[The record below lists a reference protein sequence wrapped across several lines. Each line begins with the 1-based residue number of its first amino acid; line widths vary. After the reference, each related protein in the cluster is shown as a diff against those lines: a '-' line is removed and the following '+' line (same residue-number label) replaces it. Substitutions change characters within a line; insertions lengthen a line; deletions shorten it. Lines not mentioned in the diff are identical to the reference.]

1 MTEKQKMLMGI
12 LYNAEDQ
19 ALIEERNHAKSL
31 TRQFNEHWE
40 DKGRRNY
47 LIGQIFGS
55 LGKNVHLEAPIYLD
69 YGYRTTIGSDFFSNF
84 NLTILD
90 GGGVEIGNHVF
101 IGPNVGIYTANH
113 PADVKRREKGYEW
126 ALPVKIGDKV
136 WIGGGATILPGV
148 TIGDNSVIGAGSVV
162 TKDIPAN
169 VVAAG
174 NPCRIIKEAEEGDRY
189 GMIYNGSQYR
199 KIIKVREKFIMEQ
212 QTMKI
217 QDLTL
222 IALMAALTCILGP
235 MSITLPFTPVPISF
249 TNLVIYFAVMVIGMK
264 RGTISYLVY
273 LLIGAV
279 GLPVFSG
286 FSGGLA
292 KLAGPTGGYLV
303 GFIFLA
309 LISGF
314 FVEKFSG
321 NIVMAVIGMVLGTAV
336 TYAFGTI
343 WLCAQMHLT
352 FVQGLYAGVIPYLP
366 GDAAKI
372 VIAIIVGSAV
382 KKAVVKARVLPE

>member
-136 WIGGGATILPGV
+136 WIGGGVTILPGV
-148 TIGDNSVIGAGSVV
+148 TIGDNSVIGAGSSKKRKKETDMGLLTRKTDSNPLSKNIDELLDGMNQEREE
-162 TKDIPAN
+162 TKEGTYEESLKKIEE
-169 VVAAG
+169 
-174 NPCRIIKEAEEGDRY
+174 RIKELGILEEENED
-189 GMIYNGSQYR
+189 
-199 KIIKVREKFIMEQ
+199 
-212 QTMKI
+212 
-217 QDLTL
+217 
-222 IALMAALTCILGP
+222 
-235 MSITLPFTPVPISF
+235 
-249 TNLVIYFAVMVIGMK
+249 
-264 RGTISYLVY
+264 
-273 LLIGAV
+273 
-279 GLPVFSG
+279 
-286 FSGGLA
+286 
-292 KLAGPTGGYLV
+292 
-303 GFIFLA
+303 
-309 LISGF
+309 
-314 FVEKFSG
+314 
-321 NIVMAVIGMVLGTAV
+321 
-336 TYAFGTI
+336 
-343 WLCAQMHLT
+343 
-352 FVQGLYAGVIPYLP
+352 
-366 GDAAKI
+366 
-372 VIAIIVGSAV
+372 
-382 KKAVVKARVLPE
+382 

>member
-1 MTEKQKMLMGI
+1 M
-12 LYNAEDQ
+12 
-19 ALIEERNHAKSL
+19 R
-31 TRQFNEHWE
+31 
-40 DKGRRNY
+40 
-47 LIGQIFGS
+47 
-55 LGKNVHLEAPIYLD
+55 
-69 YGYRTTIGSDFFSNF
+69 
-84 NLTILD
+84 
-90 GGGVEIGNHVF
+90 
-101 IGPNVGIYTANH
+101 
-113 PADVKRREKGYEW
+113 
-126 ALPVKIGDKV
+126 
-136 WIGGGATILPGV
+136 
-148 TIGDNSVIGAGSVV
+148 
-162 TKDIPAN
+162 
-169 VVAAG
+169 
-174 NPCRIIKEAEEGDRY
+174 
-189 GMIYNGSQYR
+189 
-199 KIIKVREKFIMEQ
+199 Q

-217 QDLTL
+217 QDLTW

-235 MSITLPFTPVPISF
+235 MSIALPFTPVPISF
-249 TNLVIYFAVMVIGMK
+249 TNLVIYFSIMVIGMK

-314 FVEKFSG
+314 FTEKFS
-321 NIVMAVIGMVLGTAV
+321 NNVIMTAIGMILGTAV
-336 TYAFGTI
+336 TYTFGTI

-352 FVQGLYAGVIPYLP
+352 LYAGVIPYLP

-372 VIAIIVGSAV
+372 IVAIIAGSAV

>member
-1 MTEKQKMLMGI
+1 
-12 LYNAEDQ
+12 
-19 ALIEERNHAKSL
+19 
-31 TRQFNEHWE
+31 
-40 DKGRRNY
+40 
-47 LIGQIFGS
+47 
-55 LGKNVHLEAPIYLD
+55 
-69 YGYRTTIGSDFFSNF
+69 
-84 NLTILD
+84 
-90 GGGVEIGNHVF
+90 
-101 IGPNVGIYTANH
+101 
-113 PADVKRREKGYEW
+113 
-126 ALPVKIGDKV
+126 
-136 WIGGGATILPGV
+136 
-148 TIGDNSVIGAGSVV
+148 
-162 TKDIPAN
+162 
-169 VVAAG
+169 
-174 NPCRIIKEAEEGDRY
+174 
-189 GMIYNGSQYR
+189 MIYNGSQYR

-336 TYAFGTI
+336 CYVFGTA
-343 WLCAQMHLT
+343 WLAYTAHMGFAAALA
-352 FVQGLYAGVIPYLP
+352 AGVIPFIP
-366 GDAAKI
+366 GDLVKI
-372 VIAIIVGSAV
+372 IIAMIAGPIIRKQLKRAG
-382 KKAVVKARVLPE
+382 LN

>member
-1 MTEKQKMLMGI
+1 
-12 LYNAEDQ
+12 
-19 ALIEERNHAKSL
+19 
-31 TRQFNEHWE
+31 
-40 DKGRRNY
+40 
-47 LIGQIFGS
+47 
-55 LGKNVHLEAPIYLD
+55 
-69 YGYRTTIGSDFFSNF
+69 
-84 NLTILD
+84 
-90 GGGVEIGNHVF
+90 
-101 IGPNVGIYTANH
+101 
-113 PADVKRREKGYEW
+113 
-126 ALPVKIGDKV
+126 
-136 WIGGGATILPGV
+136 
-148 TIGDNSVIGAGSVV
+148 
-162 TKDIPAN
+162 
-169 VVAAG
+169 
-174 NPCRIIKEAEEGDRY
+174 
-189 GMIYNGSQYR
+189 
-199 KIIKVREKFIMEQ
+199 MEQ

-343 WLCAQMHLT
+343 WLCAHAFNICT
-352 FVQGLYAGVIPYLP
+352 GIICRCDSISSRRCGKDRDRDHCRKCSEEGCCEGESFTRINNKYFV
-366 GDAAKI
+366 
-372 VIAIIVGSAV
+372 
-382 KKAVVKARVLPE
+382 

>member
-90 GGGVEIGNHVF
+90 GGGVEIGDHVF

-136 WIGGGATILPGV
+136 WIGGGVTILPGV

-162 TKDIPAN
+162 TKDVPAN
-169 VVAAG
+169 VVLQVIHAG
-174 NPCRIIKEAEEGDRY
+174 SLKKRKKETDMGLLTRKTDSNPLSKNIDELLDGMNQEREETKEGTYEESLKKIEERIKELGILEEENED
-189 GMIYNGSQYR
+189 
-199 KIIKVREKFIMEQ
+199 
-212 QTMKI
+212 
-217 QDLTL
+217 
-222 IALMAALTCILGP
+222 
-235 MSITLPFTPVPISF
+235 
-249 TNLVIYFAVMVIGMK
+249 
-264 RGTISYLVY
+264 
-273 LLIGAV
+273 
-279 GLPVFSG
+279 
-286 FSGGLA
+286 
-292 KLAGPTGGYLV
+292 
-303 GFIFLA
+303 
-309 LISGF
+309 
-314 FVEKFSG
+314 
-321 NIVMAVIGMVLGTAV
+321 
-336 TYAFGTI
+336 
-343 WLCAQMHLT
+343 
-352 FVQGLYAGVIPYLP
+352 
-366 GDAAKI
+366 
-372 VIAIIVGSAV
+372 
-382 KKAVVKARVLPE
+382 

>member
-1 MTEKQKMLMGI
+1 
-12 LYNAEDQ
+12 
-19 ALIEERNHAKSL
+19 
-31 TRQFNEHWE
+31 
-40 DKGRRNY
+40 
-47 LIGQIFGS
+47 
-55 LGKNVHLEAPIYLD
+55 
-69 YGYRTTIGSDFFSNF
+69 
-84 NLTILD
+84 
-90 GGGVEIGNHVF
+90 
-101 IGPNVGIYTANH
+101 
-113 PADVKRREKGYEW
+113 
-126 ALPVKIGDKV
+126 
-136 WIGGGATILPGV
+136 
-148 TIGDNSVIGAGSVV
+148 
-162 TKDIPAN
+162 
-169 VVAAG
+169 
-174 NPCRIIKEAEEGDRY
+174 
-189 GMIYNGSQYR
+189 
-199 KIIKVREKFIMEQ
+199 MEQ

-314 FVEKFSG
+314 FVEKILREHSDG
-321 NIVMAVIGMVLGTAV
+321 SNWYGTWNSSNICIWNDLAVCKQQE
-336 TYAFGTI
+336 TI
-343 WLCAQMHLT
+343 YC
-352 FVQGLYAGVIPYLP
+352 
-366 GDAAKI
+366 
-372 VIAIIVGSAV
+372 
-382 KKAVVKARVLPE
+382 